1 MADIAKRVLL
11 LGLLSIVA
19 FSLGAC
25 REDEQGRLLSF
36 EAGKFMGKNPD
47 QPFNE
52 ELSASL
58 RSRTHYQSGST
69 APVGGS
75 KKIKSASI
83 DGAKLQSLRLRAW
96 SQSGR
101 K

>member
-25 REDEQGRLLSF
+25 RENEQGRVLSLQ
-36 EAGKFMGKNPD
+36 AGKFMGKNPD
-47 QPFNE
+47 QPFSQ

-69 APVGGS
+69 TPVGGS
-75 KKIKSASI
+75 KKLRSDSI